1 MLISNAIVVIIGAGI
16 LTAGLIYA
24 IRTIGI
30 LKDFGLARP
39 WIVLTNLI
47 SFFFVGYIFTA
58 LRVLDIDLLPTLTLE
73 DLVTAIFFFG
83 AVFVLVLAILNRN
96 LFASIFGVGI
106 SDARALGF
114 FGDFVGLPIR
124 QVASLIKPEYS
135 VKCDVCD
142 QPVKYS
148 IPDIVRSH
156 PRLERCVVVEKT
168 MGGVNYR
175 FFVRHYCEK
184 EYREIPVRHDSKFEY
199 RSQRPS
205 RLV

>member
-16 LTAGLIYA
+16 LTVGLLYA
-24 IRTIGI
+24 VKIIGI
-30 LKDFGLARP
+30 LKNFGLARP
-39 WIVLTNLI
+39 WIVLTALI

-58 LRVLDIDLLPTLTLE
+58 LRFLNIDLLPTLTLE
-73 DLVTAIFFFG
+73 NLVTAIFFFG
-83 AVFVLVLAILNRN
+83 AVFVLALAILNRN

-114 FGDFVGLPIR
+114 FSEFIKMPVR
-124 QVASLIKPEYS
+124 EVASLIKPEYS
-135 VKCDVCD
+135 VKCDICSQSVE
-142 QPVKYS
+142 YS

-156 PRLERCVVVEKT
+156 PRLERGVVVEKA

-175 FFVRHYCEK
+175 LYVRHYCEK